1 MILTCLN
8 PQCARQHE
16 YPDGWPARAALTCW
30 ECDTLHLAEKAN
42 TVRLA
47 TDKEVAGFE
56 GVEAF
61 RDQKRVAAW
70 ARETFN
76 GRKGMIPWREYTEVA
91 TRAAKELGIVTQRHG
106 SLSGVVGVAAVDK
119 RTGEVMDVSGLI
131 EELAKEL
138 GADQPED
145 FEFNVDTGCMHC
157 LLTRLL
163 LERARAQSARRD
175 RGLPHIAPAHDIL
188 SILRTVAA
196 LSTATR
202 DTERPI
208 DEYIA
213 AMTGAFEG
221 LLRKELA
228 EAGDTTAC
236 VRPH

>member
-8 PQCARQHE
+8 PQCGRQHD

-30 ECDTLHLAEKAN
+30 ECETLHLAEKAN

-47 TDKEVAGFE
+47 TEKEVAGFE

-61 RDQKRVAAW
+61 RDQRRVAAW

-91 TRAAKELGIVTQRHG
+91 TRAAKELGITVHSHG
-106 SLSGVVGVAAVDK
+106 GLAGLGVAAVDK
-119 RTGEVMDVSGLI
+119 KTGEVTDVSGLI
-131 EELAKEL
+131 EELAREL

-157 LLTRLL
+157 LLNRLL
-163 LERARAQSARRD
+163 LERGRAQSARRA
-175 RGLPHIAPAHDIL
+175 RGLPHIAPADDIH

-202 DTERPI
+202 NTEWPI

-213 AMTGAFEG
+213 AMTGAFEI

-228 EAGDTTAC
+228 EAGDTTAAC
-236 VRPH
+236 VQLH